1 MHAPGYTVAS
11 GLAPLVSS
19 QRVVFSA
26 VVCNSLPGHSSRLIC
41 LSLFISVM
49 CFCGVWCMCVSPQM
63 HARLHQYISWECVH
77 GSPGHIYLSKKKY
90 IYKTLGLFF
99 CIVA

>member
-1 MHAPGYTVAS
+1 MHAPGYTHTVAS

-49 CFCGVWCMCVSPQM
+49 ALLCVCGVCVCVS
-63 HARLHQYISWECVH
+63 LHRCTLVYTCIFH
-77 GSPGHIYLSKKKY
+77 GSVCMAAQVIYLS
-90 IYKTLGLFF
+90 L
-99 CIVA
+99 